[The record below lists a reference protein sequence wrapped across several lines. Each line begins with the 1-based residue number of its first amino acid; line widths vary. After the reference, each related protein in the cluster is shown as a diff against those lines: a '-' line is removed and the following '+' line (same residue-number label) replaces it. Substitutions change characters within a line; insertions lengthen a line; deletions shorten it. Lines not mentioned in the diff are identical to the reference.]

1 MNTETKADDA
11 EDDDPMTVIWA
22 WLRKRFLEIGMV
34 IGLFL
39 CLPDWTREVGF
50 LGIGLAVNCSILIGA
65 RTIAQALRDT
75 RK

>member
-11 EDDDPMTVIWA
+11 IDVDPLTPIWA
-22 WLRKRFLEIGMV
+22 WLKKRFLEIVMV
-34 IGLFL
+34 VGLFL

-50 LGIGLAVNCSILIGA
+50 LGIGLAVSCSILIGA